1 MDAGGAAWTPTPTG
15 VPEAARPVRPV
26 SSFRPEPSSRPEPPS
41 RPWEKP
47 PARPWEKPPVADRAY
62 RPGLDGLRALAII
75 GVLLYHAG
83 VGWVPGG
90 LLGVDLFFV
99 VSGFLITSL
108 LIAELQNGG
117 RIALGAFYRRRA
129 LRLLPALAVVLFVTA
144 ATLVTF
150 WPAEVARFRGDLFAS
165 FGYVTN
171 WWFIV
176 RHQSYFIASGR
187 PSPFQHLWSL
197 ALEEQF
203 YLLWPL
209 ALLGLRRRL
218 TTRRGL
224 TEVGVLALGGACASA
239 GLMAAIAIHH
249 NLPYGADSSRV
260 YFGTDTHAFGLLIGV
275 AAAALLAANAGALWQ
290 RLPSPR
296 AALAADI
303 GGVAALVI
311 VCWVMMK
318 TTEFSPGLY
327 RGGFWAFSIV
337 AAVAVVAV
345 SRPGGRLEPILGGKA
360 LRWVGTR
367 SYGLYLWHWPVFVFT
382 RPQLDLPLTGIPDL
396 VLRLALV
403 VALAEASY
411 RLVEK
416 PIRTAGLKLWL
427 GAVLLRFSQA
437 GERLQAGAEV
447 LQRAWESQRARPSPA
462 PLTEGPA
469 TGPEQPRRTIP
480 AGQLFMAA
488 SVLASILLLL
498 GHGGSGLHGP
508 AGSARWSTPLTYHVA
523 AGVATSHAPGGAP
536 SKQSGAAATPAP
548 QPPGSTAAATPASP
562 AQSPAAPAPRTY
574 TVIGDSVM
582 QGALDALKAALPG
595 ADVDA
600 KEGRQASVAFDI
612 VNALAGSDHLGSDVV
627 LHIGTNGTIQPS
639 ALDAVL
645 ARMGSRRVV
654 LLSVHVPRPW
664 QDLNNR
670 ILTEAAHN
678 HPNVHLVDWDTAA
691 SAHPEW
697 LWPDGIHL
705 RPEGAAAYRDLIEG
719 ALK

>member
-1 MDAGGAAWTPTPTG
+1 
-15 VPEAARPVRPV
+15 
-26 SSFRPEPSSRPEPPS
+26 
-41 RPWEKP
+41 
-47 PARPWEKPPVADRAY
+47 
-62 RPGLDGLRALAII
+62 
-75 GVLLYHAG
+75 
-83 VGWVPGG
+83 VPGG

-108 LIAELQNGG
+108 LIAELQNAG
-117 RIALGAFYRRRA
+117 RIGLGAFYRRRA

-144 ATLVTF
+144 AMIGTF
-150 WPAEVARFRGDLFAS
+150 WPHEVARFRGDLVAS

-176 RHQSYFIASGR
+176 RHESYFIASGR

-203 YLLWPL
+203 YLVWPL
-209 ALLGLRRRL
+209 ALILLRRHL

-224 TEVGVLALGGACASA
+224 VQVGGLALAGACASA
-239 GLMAAIAIHH
+239 GLMAAIAIYH

-275 AAAALLAANAGALWQ
+275 AAAALLAATAGALWQ
-290 RLPSPR
+290 RSPAPR
-296 AALAADI
+296 VALGMDLAGVAALAA
-303 GGVAALVI
+303 
-311 VCWVMMK
+311 VCWAMMK
-318 TTEFSPGLY
+318 ATEFSPGLY
-327 RGGFWAFSIV
+327 RGGFFAFSLM
-337 AAVAVVAV
+337 AGVAVVAV
-345 SRPGGRLEPILGGKA
+345 SRPGSRLEPALGSKA

-367 SYGLYLWHWPVFVFT
+367 SYGLYLWHWPIFVLT

-396 VLRLALV
+396 VLRLGLV

-416 PIRTAGLKLWL
+416 PIRSAGFKVWL
-427 GAVLLRFSQA
+427 GGVLLRMSRA
-437 GERLQAGAEV
+437 GEQLQAGA
-447 LQRAWESQRARPSPA
+447 AWLRRRWENRPARPAPA
-462 PLTEGPA
+462 APA
-469 TGPEQPRRTIP
+469 AVPAATDRPRRAIP

-488 SVLASILLLL
+488 SIMASILLLVAT
-498 GHGGSGLHGP
+498 GSHRDSAPPGWPIRLAYHIAAGISSSQAPPKVAARP
-508 AGSARWSTPLTYHVA
+508 AGPSPTPAHQ
-523 AGVATSHAPGGAP
+523 P
-536 SKQSGAAATPAP
+536 GAAAPS
-548 QPPGSTAAATPASP
+548 GTAAASPTVPAGATRGAPQGAGSTEP
-562 AQSPAAPAPRTY
+562 AAPRTY

-582 QGALDALKAALPG
+582 RGALDVLRVALPG

-600 KEGRQASVAFDI
+600 VEGRQASVAFDI
-612 VNALAGSDHLGSDVV
+612 LNTLADSDHLGSDVV

-645 ARMGSRRVV
+645 ARMGTRRVV

-678 HPNVHLVDWDTAA
+678 HPNVHLVDWNAAA

>member
-1 MDAGGAAWTPTPTG
+1 M
-15 VPEAARPVRPV
+15 
-26 SSFRPEPSSRPEPPS
+26 
-41 RPWEKP
+41 
-47 PARPWEKPPVADRAY
+47 
-62 RPGLDGLRALAII
+62 
-75 GVLLYHAG
+75 
-83 VGWVPGG
+83 PGG

-108 LIAELQNGG
+108 LIAELQNAG

-144 ATLVTF
+144 AMIGTF
-150 WPAEVARFRGDLFAS
+150 WPQEVARFRGDLVAS

-171 WWFIV
+171 WWFIA
-176 RHQSYFIASGR
+176 RHESYFIASGR

-203 YLLWPL
+203 YLVWPL
-209 ALLGLRRRL
+209 ALILLRRHL

-224 TEVGVLALGGACASA
+224 VQVGGLALAGACASA
-239 GLMAAIAIHH
+239 GLMAAIAVAH

-275 AAAALLAANAGALWQ
+275 AAAALLAATAGALWQ
-290 RLPSPR
+290 RSPAPR
-296 AALAADI
+296 VALGMDLAGVAALAAI
-303 GGVAALVI
+303 
-311 VCWVMMK
+311 CWAMMEA
-318 TTEFSPGLY
+318 TEFSPGLY
-327 RGGFWAFSIV
+327 RGGFFAFSLM
-337 AAVAVVAV
+337 AGVAVVAV
-345 SRPGGRLEPILGGKA
+345 SRPGSRLEPALGSRA

-367 SYGLYLWHWPVFVFT
+367 SYGLYLWHWPIFVFT
-382 RPQLDLPLTGIPDL
+382 RPQLDLPLGGVPDL
-396 VLRLALV
+396 VLRLGLV

-411 RLVEK
+411 RLVER
-416 PIRTAGLKLWL
+416 PIRTVGLKPWL
-427 GAVLLRFSQA
+427 GGVLLRMSQA
-437 GERLQAGAEV
+437 GEQLQTGAA
-447 LQRAWESQRARPSPA
+447 LLRHRWENRSPRPAPA
-462 PLTEGPA
+462 PLAPVPA
-469 TGPEQPRRTIP
+469 ATDRPRRAVP

-488 SVLASILLLL
+488 SVMASILLLV
-498 GHGGSGLHGP
+498 GNGSHRAAPPPGWPIRL
-508 AGSARWSTPLTYHVA
+508 ADHVA
-523 AGVATSHAPGGAP
+523 AGIRGSQALPKEAARPAGP
-536 SKQSGAAATPAP
+536 SPRPAP
-548 QPPGSTAAATPASP
+548 QPAAAAPGSTAAASPTVPAGSSP
-562 AQSPAAPAPRTY
+562 GALQGAGSTGPAAPRTY

-582 QGALDALKAALPG
+582 RGALDVLRSALPG

-600 KEGRQASVAFDI
+600 VEGRQASVAFDI
-612 VNALAGSDHLGSDVV
+612 INKLAGGNHLGTDVV
-627 LHIGTNGTIQPS
+627 LHVGTNGTIQPS

-654 LLSVHVPRPW
+654 LISVHVPRPW

-670 ILTEAAHN
+670 ILTEAVHN
-678 HPNVHLVDWDTAA
+678 HPNVHLVDWNAAA

>member
-1 MDAGGAAWTPTPTG
+1 
-15 VPEAARPVRPV
+15 
-26 SSFRPEPSSRPEPPS
+26 
-41 RPWEKP
+41 
-47 PARPWEKPPVADRAY
+47 
-62 RPGLDGLRALAII
+62 
-75 GVLLYHAG
+75 
-83 VGWVPGG
+83 VPGG

-129 LRLLPALAVVLFVTA
+129 LRLLPALAVVLFMTA

-150 WPAEVARFRGDLFAS
+150 WPREVARFRGDLFAS

-209 ALLGLRRRL
+209 ALLGLRHRL

-224 TEVGVLALGGACASA
+224 IDLTILSLGGACASA

-275 AAAALLAANAGALWQ
+275 AAAALLAASAGALWQ
-290 RLPSPR
+290 RSPSPR
-296 AALAADI
+296 AALAMDVA
-303 GGVAALVI
+303 GVAALVT

-345 SRPGGRLEPILGGKA
+345 SRPGSRLEPALGGKA

-382 RPQLDLPLTGIPDL
+382 RPQLDLPLTGISDL

-411 RLVEK
+411 RLVER
-416 PIRTAGLKLWL
+416 PIRKVGLKLWL
-427 GAVLLRFSQA
+427 GAVLLWMSNA
-437 GERLQAGAEV
+437 GERLQAGAGV
-447 LQRAWESQRARPSPA
+447 LQRRWETRRARFALPGLTAPEPA
-462 PLTEGPA
+462 V
-469 TGPEQPRRTIP
+469 GPEQPRRTIP

-498 GHGGSGLHGP
+498 GHGGNGRH
-508 AGSARWSTPLTYHVA
+508 AAAAARWQTPLTYHVA
-523 AGVATSHAPGGAP
+523 AGIPFSQAPP
-536 SKQSGAAATPAP
+536 KQPVKPQGPAATPAP
-548 QPPGSTAAATPASP
+548 RAAPAP
-562 AQSPAAPAPRTY
+562 AAQSPTTPPAAPAPRTY
-574 TVIGDSVM
+574 SVIGDSVM
-582 QGALDALKAALPG
+582 RGALDVLRATLPG

-600 KEGRQASVAFDI
+600 MEGRQASVAFDI
-612 VNALAGSDHLGSDVV
+612 VNALAGSDRLGTDVV

-639 ALDAVL
+639 ALDAAL

-654 LLSVHVPRPW
+654 LLNVHVPRPW

-678 HPNVHLVDWDTAA
+678 HPNVHLVDWDAAA
-691 SAHPEW
+691 SAHPGW

>member
-1 MDAGGAAWTPTPTG
+1 
-15 VPEAARPVRPV
+15 
-26 SSFRPEPSSRPEPPS
+26 
-41 RPWEKP
+41 
-47 PARPWEKPPVADRAY
+47 
-62 RPGLDGLRALAII
+62 
-75 GVLLYHAG
+75 
-83 VGWVPGG
+83 VPGG

-108 LIAELQNGG
+108 LIAEVQNAG

-129 LRLLPALAVVLFVTA
+129 LRLLPALAVVLF
-144 ATLVTF
+144 ATVVMIGTF
-150 WPAEVARFRGDLFAS
+150 WPQEVARFRGDLVAS

-176 RHQSYFIASGR
+176 RHESYFIASGR

-203 YLLWPL
+203 YLVWPL
-209 ALLGLRRRL
+209 ALILLRRHL

-224 TEVGVLALGGACASA
+224 VQVGGLALAGACASA
-239 GLMAAIAIHH
+239 GLMAAIAIQR

-275 AAAALLAANAGALWQ
+275 AAAALLAAAAGPLWQ
-290 RLPSPR
+290 RSPAPR
-296 AALAADI
+296 VALGMDLAGVGALA
-303 GGVAALVI
+303 L
-311 VCWVMMK
+311 VCWAMLK
-318 TTEFSPGLY
+318 ATEFSPGLY
-327 RGGFWAFSIV
+327 RGGFFAFSLM
-337 AAVAVVAV
+337 AGVAVVAA
-345 SRPGGRLEPILGGKA
+345 SRPGSRLEPALGSKA

-382 RPQLDLPLTGIPDL
+382 RPQLDLPLAGIPDL
-396 VLRLALV
+396 VLRLGLV

-411 RLVEK
+411 RLVER
-416 PIRTAGLKLWL
+416 PIRSVGLKVWL
-427 GAVLLRFSQA
+427 GGVLVRMSRA
-437 GERLQAGAEV
+437 GEQLQAWGAWLRRGWEN
-447 LQRAWESQRARPSPA
+447 RAVRPA
-462 PLTEGPA
+462 PQPVAAVPA
-469 TGPEQPRRTIP
+469 ATDPPRRPIP
-480 AGQLFMAA
+480 AGQLFVAA
-488 SVLASILLLL
+488 SVLASIALLVGTSSHRDLA
-498 GHGGSGLHGP
+498 P
-508 AGSARWSTPLTYHVA
+508 AGWPIRLAYHVA
-523 AGVATSHAPGGAP
+523 AGITSSQAPPKDARTAGPSPTPAHQPAAPAPSSAAASPTVPAASTPGAP
-536 SKQSGAAATPAP
+536 QGA
-548 QPPGSTAAATPASP
+548 GSSP
-562 AQSPAAPAPRTY
+562 SPAPRTY

-582 QGALDALKAALPG
+582 RGALDVLKAALPG

-600 KEGRQASVAFDI
+600 VEGRQASVAFDI
-612 VNALAGSDHLGSDVV
+612 LNTLADSDRLGSDVV

-645 ARMGSRRVV
+645 ARMATRRVL

-678 HPNVHLVDWDTAA
+678 HPNVHLVDWNAAA

>member
-1 MDAGGAAWTPTPTG
+1 M
-15 VPEAARPVRPV
+15 
-26 SSFRPEPSSRPEPPS
+26 
-41 RPWEKP
+41 
-47 PARPWEKPPVADRAY
+47 
-62 RPGLDGLRALAII
+62 
-75 GVLLYHAG
+75 
-83 VGWVPGG
+83 PGG

-129 LRLLPALAVVLFVTA
+129 LRLLPALAVVLFMTV

-150 WPAEVARFRGDLFAS
+150 WPKEVARFRGDLFAS

-224 TEVGVLALGGACASA
+224 IDVTILSLGGACASA

-275 AAAALLAANAGALWQ
+275 AAAALLAAAAGALWQ
-290 RLPSPR
+290 RPPSPR
-296 AALAADI
+296 AALAMDI
-303 GGVAALVI
+303 GGIAALVT

-345 SRPGGRLEPILGGKA
+345 SRPGSRLEPALGGKA

-382 RPQLDLPLTGIPDL
+382 RPQLDLPLTGISDL

-411 RLVEK
+411 RLVER
-416 PIRTAGLKLWL
+416 PIRKAGLKLWL
-427 GAVLLRFSQA
+427 GAVLLQMSNA
-437 GERLQAGAEV
+437 GERLQAGAGV
-447 LQRAWESQRARPSPA
+447 LQRRWENRRARFRLPG
-462 PLTEGPA
+462 LTEPEPA
-469 TGPEQPRRTIP
+469 AGSEHPRRTVP

-498 GHGGSGLHGP
+498 GHGGNGRH
-508 AGSARWSTPLTYHVA
+508 AAASARWQTPLTYHVA
-523 AGVATSHAPGGAP
+523 AGIPFSQAPP
-536 SKQSGAAATPAP
+536 KQPAKLQGAAAPPAQTP
-548 QPPGSTAAATPASP
+548 TASP
-562 AQSPAAPAPRTY
+562 TAPAPRTY
-574 TVIGDSVM
+574 SVIGDSVM
-582 QGALDALKAALPG
+582 RGALDVLKAALPG
-595 ADVDA
+595 ANVDA
-600 KEGRQASVAFDI
+600 MEGRQASVAFDI
-612 VNALAGSDHLGSDVV
+612 VNALAGTDRLGTDVV

-639 ALDAVL
+639 ALDAAL
-645 ARMGSRRVV
+645 ARVGSRRVV
-654 LLSVHVPRPW
+654 LLNVHVPRPW

-678 HPNVHLVDWDTAA
+678 HPNVHLVDWDAAA
-691 SAHPEW
+691 SAHPGW

-719 ALK
+719 ALKK